1 MIVGNGFHEVRGQSD
16 SRMVEIFRA
25 YEDASFLLL
34 FTEESARAVDDLLQT
49 GWNTYTP
56 VSNTCTSDRGRAC
69 VRWRFPPFG
78 AGRGPACQL
87 DGMRDAGLVLPG
99 SDDLPLH
106 AAQRPQPVHLGE
118 PLLRTGAHRQAAGTE
133 QLRPQARRPSPQVCH
148 VNEKVAPR
156 SPRAT
161 AAPSAPARRRRA
173 WPPGLVRPRLAQASG
188 TPKQSRLSGSTRRH
202 GQPPTR

>member
-1 MIVGNGFHEVRGQSD
+1 MHFARNADIGQPRLLIDALEPPGINTEGAIMIVGNGFHEVRGQSD

-87 DGMRDAGLVLPG
+87 DGMRDAGLVLPVN
-99 SDDLPLH
+99 S
-106 AAQRPQPVHLGE
+106 AAA
-118 PLLRTGAHRQAAGTE
+118 RTA
-133 QLRPQARRPSPQVCH
+133 C
-148 VNEKVAPR
+148 R
-156 SPRAT
+156 S
-161 AAPSAPARRRRA
+161 
-173 WPPGLVRPRLAQASG
+173 
-188 TPKQSRLSGSTRRH
+188 
-202 GQPPTR
+202 